1 MRRVSTWKENDW
13 LVLVSTNDND
23 NEDVDKGDNK
33 VNLSYEKSPHFDLN
47 FNDNKDDNE
56 DENKGGD
63 KVTFDMRRVP
73 IFTCTCFNRW

>member
-13 LVLVSTNDND
+13 LVLVLTNDND
-23 NEDVDKGDNK
+23 NEDVEKGGDK
-33 VNLSYEKSPHFDLN
+33 VNLWYEERPHFDLN

-63 KVTFDMRRVP
+63 KVRSSVKYFR
-73 IFTCTCFNRW
+73 